1 MTHRRNLIFTLVY
14 IFLLLTPV
22 WALQEP
28 DGTDPPADK
37 YSEATFQGLK
47 FRSIG
52 PALTSGRIGDLA
64 VHPDK
69 NGTYYAA
76 VSSGGVWKTVNAGT
90 TWSPVFDTQES
101 YSIGCITM
109 DPNNPQV
116 LWVGTGENNSQ
127 RSVGYGDGVYKTL
140 DGGISW
146 KNVGLKESEH
156 IGMIW
161 IDPRDSQRVFVAAQ
175 GPLWSAGGERGLYK
189 TEDGGD
195 TWEKVLAISSNT
207 GISEVLAEPGAPDT
221 MYAVAYQRRRKVWTL
236 LDGGPESGIYKSA
249 DGGNT
254 WNELTNGIPKSDKGR
269 IGLAISPASP
279 SVVYAVI
286 EAAGEEGGFF
296 KSADRGQTW
305 KKQSSYVTGSP
316 QYYQELTADPVDV
329 SRVYALDTYLMVSED
344 GGKTFSPLDGD
355 SKHVDNHALWIDPDN
370 TNYLLTGCDGGIYES
385 WDRGENWH
393 FKSNLPVTQFYRVAT
408 DNDLPFYNVYGGTQD
423 NYSLGGPSRTTNIHG
438 IANSDWLVTKG
449 GDGFESQVDPDN
461 PAIIYAQSQNGHLAR
476 FDKNSGER
484 ITIQPQPGENE
495 EPLRW
500 NWNSPLLI
508 SPHSGTR
515 IYFACQK
522 LFRSDDRGDS
532 WRAVSGDLSRNLD
545 RNRLPIMGRVQGVD
559 SVAKNS
565 STSFY
570 GAIVSLAE
578 SPVKEGLLIVG
589 TDDGLIQVTANE
601 GKNWTK
607 LESFPGVPDKT
618 YVSDLEASFHDQDVI
633 YAAFDNH
640 KNGDFKPYLL
650 KSKDLGKSWASIAGN
665 LPERGSVYTLA
676 EDHLNPD
683 LLFAGTEFGV
693 FFTTDGG
700 KEWIRLKG
708 GLPTI
713 CVMELEIQ
721 RRDNDLVAATFG
733 RGIYILDDYTP
744 LRKLK
749 KESLE
754 KETLLFAPEKVP
766 VYIQD
771 SPLGPGAKGYQGDSY
786 YTAPNPDYGATF
798 TYYLK
803 EGLNTLRK
811 ERQESEKKLAK
822 DNQDIFYP
830 SWEDLRKE
838 DREDQP
844 QVILTVSDSE
854 NHVVRRI
861 TAPGSAGIHRI
872 SWDLKFPSSTPVRS
886 AAPAGRGRQASGP
899 LAVPGTYQVTLSQ
912 YARDTFKIL
921 AGPVSFRTESTGT
934 ATLSAANRKAL
945 HEFQGK
951 TARLQR
957 AVLGAVSAMEEADS
971 KIKLIKK
978 AIMATPGSEMN
989 LLEATRELE
998 LRLADIRT
1006 SLTGDDTISSR
1017 NEPALPGIRSRV
1029 QGIISG
1035 QISSTSAPT
1044 RTQEEEYRI
1053 AAREFEKVLAELSL
1067 LIKKDLTGIESKLEE
1082 IKAPWTPGRVP
1093 VWQPE

>member
-28 DGTDPPADK
+28 GDADQPADK

-90 TWSPVFDTQES
+90 TWSPVFDTQGS

-140 DGGISW
+140 DGGNSW

-161 IDPRDSQRVFVAAQ
+161 IDPRNSQLVFVAAQ
-175 GPLWSAGGERGLYK
+175 GPLWSAGDERGLYK
-189 TEDGGD
+189 TEDGGE

-236 LDGGPESGIYKSA
+236 LDGGPESGIYKSV
-249 DGGNT
+249 DGGNS

-269 IGLAISPASP
+269 IGLAISPANP

-296 KSADRGQTW
+296 KSTDRGQTW

-316 QYYQELTADPVDV
+316 QYYQELIADPVDV

-344 GGKTFSPLDGD
+344 SGKTFSRLDGD
-355 SKHVDNHALWIDPDN
+355 NKHVDNHALWIDPDN
-370 TNYLLTGCDGGIYES
+370 NNYLLAGCDGGIYES

-423 NYSLGGPSRTTNIHG
+423 NYSLGGPSRTTNVHG

-461 PAIIYAQSQNGHLAR
+461 PDIIYAQSQNGHLAR
-476 FDKNSGER
+476 FDKKSGER

-578 SPVKEGLLIVG
+578 SPLKEGLLIAG

-607 LESFPGVPDKT
+607 LESFPGVPDRT
-618 YVSDLEASFHDQDVI
+618 YVSELEASFHDQNVI

-640 KNGDFKPYLL
+640 KDGDFKPYLL
-650 KSKDLGKSWASIAGN
+650 KSTDPWQKLDFHNRKSSGK
-665 LPERGSVYTLA
+665 
-676 EDHLNPD
+676 
-683 LLFAGTEFGV
+683 
-693 FFTTDGG
+693 
-700 KEWIRLKG
+700 
-708 GLPTI
+708 
-713 CVMELEIQ
+713 
-721 RRDNDLVAATFG
+721 
-733 RGIYILDDYTP
+733 
-744 LRKLK
+744 
-749 KESLE
+749 
-754 KETLLFAPEKVP
+754 
-766 VYIQD
+766 
-771 SPLGPGAKGYQGDSY
+771 
-786 YTAPNPDYGATF
+786 
-798 TYYLK
+798 
-803 EGLNTLRK
+803 
-811 ERQESEKKLAK
+811 
-822 DNQDIFYP
+822 
-830 SWEDLRKE
+830 
-838 DREDQP
+838 
-844 QVILTVSDSE
+844 
-854 NHVVRRI
+854 
-861 TAPGSAGIHRI
+861 RI
-872 SWDLKFPSSTPVRS
+872 SVHPGGRSSE
-886 AAPAGRGRQASGP
+886 SGP
-899 LAVPGTYQVTLSQ
+899 SICRY
-912 YARDTFKIL
+912 
-921 AGPVSFRTESTGT
+921 
-934 ATLSAANRKAL
+934 
-945 HEFQGK
+945 
-951 TARLQR
+951 
-957 AVLGAVSAMEEADS
+957 
-971 KIKLIKK
+971 
-978 AIMATPGSEMN
+978 
-989 LLEATRELE
+989 
-998 LRLADIRT
+998 
-1006 SLTGDDTISSR
+1006 
-1017 NEPALPGIRSRV
+1017 
-1029 QGIISG
+1029 
-1035 QISSTSAPT
+1035 
-1044 RTQEEEYRI
+1044 
-1053 AAREFEKVLAELSL
+1053 
-1067 LIKKDLTGIESKLEE
+1067 
-1082 IKAPWTPGRVP
+1082 
-1093 VWQPE
+1093 